1 MPHDWKMVSDRYGLK
16 TFRCSN
22 CSRSITDTTVMPA
35 PDSFVSVTDLVTG
48 RREYLDCDEIL
59 AKTVHEL

>member
-22 CSRSITDTTVMPA
+22 CSRSITDTTVVPT
-35 PDSFVSVTDLVTG
+35 PDSYISVTDFNTG
-48 RREYLDCDEIL
+48 LREYLDCDEII
-59 AKTVHEL
+59 ARTVHEL